1 MSNQMINLVLNRLIL
16 PMCIILLLSV
26 KSFGQSELK
35 TKLLKDIVK
44 IENGKFT
51 LEEYGFIVT
60 LEANLLEVKVTS
72 EAPSNMISRD
82 NFISLSSSMSNA
94 IVASTL
100 KSKGIT
106 GNDDLHLI
114 MRDKQVAPADITIQI
129 ELNPAGL
136 TYKVSAKGYQG
147 GNNLGWDQFFFEKNN

>member
-1 MSNQMINLVLNRLIL
+1 MILTL
-16 PMCIILLLSV
+16 CIIVLLSV
-26 KSFGQSELK
+26 KSFGQADLK
-35 TKLLKDIVK
+35 TELLKDIVK

-72 EAPSNMISRD
+72 AAPSNMISRD
-82 NFISLSSSMSNA
+82 NFISISSSMANA
-94 IVASTL
+94 ILASTL

-114 MRDKQVAPADITIQI
+114 MRDKQVAPSDITIQI
-129 ELNPAGL
+129 ELNQSGL
-136 TYKVSAKGYQG
+136 TYKVNAKGYQG
-147 GNNLGWDQFFFEKNN
+147 GNNMGWDQFFFEKTN

>member
-1 MSNQMINLVLNRLIL
+1 MKNLVLNHMIL
-16 PMCIILLLSV
+16 TLCIIVLLSV
-26 KSFGQSELK
+26 KSFGQADLK
-35 TKLLKDIVK
+35 TELLKDIVK

-72 EAPSNMISRD
+72 AAPSNMISRD
-82 NFISLSSSMSNA
+82 NFISISSSMANA
-94 IVASTL
+94 ILASTL

-114 MRDKQVAPADITIQI
+114 MRDKQVAPSDITIQI
-129 ELNPAGL
+129 ELNQAGL
-136 TYKVSAKGYQG
+136 TYKVNAKGYQG
-147 GNNLGWDQFFFEKNN
+147 GNNMGWDQFFFEKTN

>member
-1 MSNQMINLVLNRLIL
+1 MKNLVLNHMIL
-16 PMCIILLLSV
+16 TLCIIVLLSV
-26 KSFGQSELK
+26 KSFGQADLK
-35 TKLLKDIVK
+35 TELLKDIVK

-72 EAPSNMISRD
+72 AAPSNMISRD
-82 NFISLSSSMSNA
+82 NFISISSSMANA
-94 IVASTL
+94 ILASTL

-114 MRDKQVAPADITIQI
+114 MRDKQVAPSDITIQI
-129 ELNPAGL
+129 ELNQSGL
-136 TYKVSAKGYQG
+136 TYKVNAKGYQG
-147 GNNLGWDQFFFEKNN
+147 GNNMGWDQFFFEKTN